1 MNVNGVGNELG
12 EFAADDLPELG
23 ELKIDSPSAQSAV
36 EPNPTTVSTLSNNA
50 KANGGPPGDVLSK
63 QVSATGGSLNTI
75 KSPSRSF
82 LHYQRY
88 TIW

>member
-36 EPNPTTVSTLSNNA
+36 ELRFQPSAIMP
-50 KANGGPPGDVLSK
+50 K
-63 QVSATGGSLNTI
+63 QMADHLVT
-75 KSPSRSF
+75 SF
-82 LHYQRY
+82 LSRRVQQVAA
-88 TIW
+88 